1 MKGLKYTAIVIVYNK
16 NIKDSVTCS
25 CLGKILTDNFEVII
39 VDNST
44 SDMGNMKECQVLGY
58 KYISMGGNKGLSK
71 AYNAAIENTNADVLI
86 LLDDDTEINQKYME
100 ILNEAVVNHPNVDIF
115 APIVYGQ
122 DGVIYS
128 PNEFNFIKNKLI
140 KKPEQNVSQERFNA
154 IASCLA
160 IRKIVF
166 DNYRFNESLFVDQID
181 QYFFCEQRRLGRKFM
196 KIEAI
201 IQQNFYQRGEALAP
215 IDAWRRMSLR
225 LVDIMQH
232 ARLMGEIRYIFL
244 GFIKCL
250 GLTIQIAIKSKS
262 FLVFKNGVYKSLN
275 LFLRKLFIHNR
286 E

>member
-1 MKGLKYTAIVIVYNK
+1 
-16 NIKDSVTCS
+16 
-25 CLGKILTDNFEVII
+25 
-39 VDNST
+39 
-44 SDMGNMKECQVLGY
+44 
-58 KYISMGGNKGLSK
+58 
-71 AYNAAIENTNADVLI
+71 
-86 LLDDDTEINQKYME
+86 
-100 ILNEAVVNHPNVDIF
+100 
-115 APIVYGQ
+115 
-122 DGVIYS
+122 
-128 PNEFNFIKNKLI
+128 
-140 KKPEQNVSQERFNA
+140 
-154 IASCLA
+154 
-160 IRKIVF
+160 
-166 DNYRFNESLFVDQID
+166 
-181 QYFFCEQRRLGRKFM
+181 M

-275 LFLRKLFIHNR
+275 LFFCKLFIHNR